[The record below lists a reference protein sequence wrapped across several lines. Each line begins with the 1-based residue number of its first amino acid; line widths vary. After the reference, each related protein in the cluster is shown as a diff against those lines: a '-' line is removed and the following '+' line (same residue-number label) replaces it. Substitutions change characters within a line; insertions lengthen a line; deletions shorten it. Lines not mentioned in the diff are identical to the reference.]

1 MNFGKKGIPQIE
13 TMLKDGFL
21 FERDGYLFTSPH
33 FPIAV
38 RDEKFKRMKNFVSTK
53 NALIVAGLPKT
64 GSHLTMSILDSL
76 GFERAQDVGDENGIT
91 ALPFDFQHTLK
102 GQDINWTIQ
111 TLDSGPQGC
120 TDETENPRKA
130 FDRMEEKLKS
140 TSNPLILPHC
150 HLYANFFPDDFQGK
164 IIHVTRDPR
173 AVVTSA
179 WHFFTKLP
187 HYNHYFDTWVGCCSR
202 GDFWWWKIVRTPL
215 LGL

>member
-21 FERDGYLFTSPH
+21 FERDGYLFQSPH

-102 GQDINWTIQ
+102 GQDMN
-111 TLDSGPQGC
+111 
-120 TDETENPRKA
+120 
-130 FDRMEEKLKS
+130 
-140 TSNPLILPHC
+140 
-150 HLYANFFPDDFQGK
+150 
-164 IIHVTRDPR
+164 
-173 AVVTSA
+173 
-179 WHFFTKLP
+179 
-187 HYNHYFDTWVGCCSR
+187 
-202 GDFWWWKIVRTPL
+202 
-215 LGL
+215 